1 MEEDVCKIYTR
12 QCKLDHRKRG
22 HIRIGLDDLRSVLQV
37 SGKESCLEAEQ
48 MFLNPTLN
56 KIPTD
61 GTIKRLLVA
70 IFHRSLRIHLPP
82 LNSDCNLH

>member
-37 SGKESCLEAEQ
+37 SGKESCLDAEQ
-48 MFLNPTLN
+48 MFLDPTLN
-56 KIPTD
+56 KIP
-61 GTIKRLLVA
+61 TIKRLLVA
-70 IFHRSLRIHLPP
+70 IFHRSLRIH
-82 LNSDCNLH
+82 